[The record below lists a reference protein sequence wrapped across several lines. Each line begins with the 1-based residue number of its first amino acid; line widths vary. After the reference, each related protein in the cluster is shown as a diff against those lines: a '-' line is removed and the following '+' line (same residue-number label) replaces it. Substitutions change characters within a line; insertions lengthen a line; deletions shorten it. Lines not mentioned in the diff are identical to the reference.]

1 MPLPSWPGTLP
12 TASVLGSYQIAQSN
26 QPPLRTEM
34 NAGNDRMR
42 QRYTKRVGQVSFALV
57 MSAAKVETLK
67 TFVWT
72 TLGGGSSQFT
82 MPLRIGGS
90 VVTKT
95 VALTEGT
102 FAATQ
107 IGFDFWRVQ
116 MTLRVDDL

>member
-1 MPLPSWPGTLP
+1 LP
-12 TASVLGSYQIAQSN
+12 TATVLGSYQIAQSG

-67 TFVWT
+67 AFVWT
-72 TLGGGSSQFT
+72 TLGGGASQFT
-82 MPLRIGGS
+82 MPMRIGGS
-90 VVTKT
+90 IVTKT

-116 MTLRVDDL
+116 LTLRVDDL